1 MFKYYYNFY
10 YNNAISN
17 YKVLCIFIMIPPPP
31 PQLNPSSDTD
41 FEIPPTLLQDV
52 HVYCKSTISLRNCM
66 LYGWKTKQKQAKLR
80 PFNILDKLTNLA
92 VLTWWN

>member
-17 YKVLCIFIMIPPPP
+17 YKVLCIFHMIIPP

-66 LYGWKTKQKQAKLR
+66 LYGWKTKQNKQNWDLAI
-80 PFNILDKLTNLA
+80 FLTNLQI
-92 VLTWWN
+92 